1 MSLRSEPESRPAER
15 RARRAFLWGAAGG
28 MRVEGSAGMRLFGAE
43 KWQISG
49 IGQEKTFRLPKRR
62 EPGYA
67 LIDFEIELRLSEGLA
82 RKSFFIEKKSV
93 PAVVLL

>member
-1 MSLRSEPESRPAER
+1 
-15 RARRAFLWGAAGG
+15 
-28 MRVEGSAGMRLFGAE
+28 MRLFGAE

-82 RKSFFIEKKSV
+82 RKSFFIEKNRTGSRAPLTVRRPHYSGRSRRKGE
-93 PAVVLL
+93 